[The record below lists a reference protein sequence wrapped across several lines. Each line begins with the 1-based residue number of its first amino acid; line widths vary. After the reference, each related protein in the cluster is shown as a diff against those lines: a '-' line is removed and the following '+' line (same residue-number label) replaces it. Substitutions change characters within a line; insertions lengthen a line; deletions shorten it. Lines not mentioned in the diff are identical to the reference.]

1 MADTSST
8 DLGLWWL
15 RTLAYVVFTLW
26 AVLMLELVLELG
38 TLIERATHECPSV
51 TVERVP
57 TGKPT
62 VIGQRWP
69 KSDRAALR

>member
-38 TLIERATHECPSV
+38 TPIL
-51 TVERVP
+51 
-57 TGKPT
+57 
-62 VIGQRWP
+62 
-69 KSDRAALR
+69 